1 MAVIFSQNPKYNKDT
16 FYNMDGIK
24 NRIVTIHFLSGK
36 LACLIS
42 ESLLDDK
49 AKETYLHR
57 LKKLPE
63 DIIFCDFVQL
73 VHDVLSPTDLKYIFF
88 FYIMMSAEEIS
99 VVFNIDPHSV
109 YTARYRIRKKV
120 RNIYGCD
127 LII

>member
-1 MAVIFSQNPKYNKDT
+1 
-16 FYNMDGIK
+16 MDVNN
-24 NRIVTIHFLSGK
+24 NRIVTIQFLSGK

-63 DIIFCDFVQL
+63 DSIFCDFIQM
-73 VHDVLSPTDLKYIFF
+73 VHDILSPTDVKYIYF

-120 RNIYGCD
+120 RNVCGCD